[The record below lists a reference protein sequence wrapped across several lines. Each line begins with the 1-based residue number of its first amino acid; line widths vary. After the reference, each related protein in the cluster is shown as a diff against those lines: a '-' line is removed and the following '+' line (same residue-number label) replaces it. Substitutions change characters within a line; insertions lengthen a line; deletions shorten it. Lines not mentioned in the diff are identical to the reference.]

1 MGQVTIRVGGY
12 THPVACQDGQE
23 EHLTRMAAEV
33 DQRIG
38 ALRTMGM
45 QFGEARMLLLAALQ
59 LADEASDLRAE
70 LAALK
75 AEGGGAGTMPA
86 AAGPAPDPR
95 LAERLTRVAERIE
108 GIAAALEA
116 P

>member
-12 THPVACQDGQE
+12 AHPVACQDGQE
-23 EHLTRMAAEV
+23 EHLQRMAAEV

-38 ALRTMGM
+38 ALRAMGM

-75 AEGGGAGTMPA
+75 AG
-86 AAGPAPDPR
+86 AAGPAPPPAAPAAEPELAARLAR
-95 LAERLTRVAERIE
+95 LAERLE